1 MKIGIIGGGSIGLLL
16 AHYLMKHHEVHVYVR
31 SKRQMDKLLT
41 EGLIFE
47 KKKKLINETVNVSL
61 FSSWDAEEEL
71 TIVAVKQYQLSS
83 IIEKIKVANKYKL
96 ANGPFLFLQN
106 GMGHLKM
113 LNELYNKT
121 IVVGTV
127 EHGANKINDNHVIH
141 TGEGLINLALFQGN
155 KRTEFAELLATPI
168 EDFPFMLQEDYYE
181 MLLQKLIVNA
191 VINPLT
197 AVLNVNNGM
206 LLENSHYYYL
216 FKKYYEEL
224 SVILNISNKERTFRR
239 LEDICRSTSE
249 NRSSM
254 LKDLDE
260 HRPTEIEAI
269 LGFVLEEAR
278 EKQLKAPFSE
288 NYYHLIKG
296 KEYEGRKN

>member
-16 AHYLMKHHEVHVYVR
+16 AHYLMEHHEVHVFVR
-31 SKRQMDKLLT
+31 SKRQMDILLT

-47 KKKKLINETVNVSL
+47 KKKKLINEKINVSL

-71 TIVAVKQYQLSS
+71 TIIAVKQYQLSS
-83 IIEKIKVANKYKL
+83 IIEKIKVSNKL
-96 ANGPFLFLQN
+96 ANGAFVFLQN

-121 IVVGTV
+121 IIVGTV
-127 EHGANKINDNHVIH
+127 EHGANKIKDNHVLH
-141 TGEGLINLALFQGN
+141 TGEGQINLALYQGN
-155 KRTEFAELLATPI
+155 NRTELAKLLAIPI
-168 EDFPFMLQEDYYE
+168 ENFPFMFQEDYYE

-206 LLENSHYYYL
+206 LLENSHFYYL

-224 SVILNISNKERTFRR
+224 SVILNINNKEKTFRH